1 MHEYTIHYNNNLSGL
16 IKVYCYYARRSPSRF
31 LKYVD
36 KIWRILATVAL
47 ILTSLLAFF
56 RLQRYYSDYANFNFD
71 ICLHCLTPLLMALFL
86 IICYIIV
93 RYFFYPLR
101 NYYFEKFITKKT
113 NSLYDSLFNIGITF
127 HENGGYVF
135 SLSIPNNALT
145 FLYSDYKTIYFK
157 KNKLIM
163 LPNNTKKIPTI
174 YIPSC
179 YFTDAAQTSLNKW
192 FGKHK

>member
-16 IKVYCYYARRSPSRF
+16 KKVYCYYARRSPSRF

-135 SLSIPNNALT
+135 SLSIPNPDKPEKFCISST
-145 FLYSDYKTIYFK
+145 FWLQWNK
-157 KNKLIM
+157 KRRWCFHV
-163 LPNNTKKIPTI
+163 T
-174 YIPSC
+174 YR
-179 YFTDAAQTSLNKW
+179 
-192 FGKHK
+192 